1 MEMIMRYL
9 MKNPGAIFLIT
20 VILVV
25 LSLTIKNIRL
35 VLMNRSL
42 ANELN
47 SANNTINMMSANIK
61 RLRNVLNDIEKIAN
75 ENPELYALIYN
86 TN

>member
-1 MEMIMRYL
+1 

-42 ANELN
+42 IYELN

-86 TN
+86 TK